1 MTKVTAID
9 DLALRIAQ
17 LCQHEVMATAPLLAR
32 IERLLDDARRQ
43 YNETAAAV
51 LLKVSCQLVEDIE
64 AAVNTERW
72 VDVATAA
79 RIARRPEGTV
89 RYWCRRRL
97 VEARKVGAREWMV
110 DRQSLL
116 RRAAA

>member
-1 MTKVTAID
+1 MPRSD
-9 DLALRIAQ
+9 DIAARVAQ
-17 LCQHEVMATAPLLAR
+17 LHRHEIMATAPLLAR
-32 IERLLDDARRQ
+32 IEQLLDDARRQ
-43 YNETAAAV
+43 YDETAAAV
-51 LLKVSCQLVEDIE
+51 LLKVSSQLVEDIE
-64 AAVNTERW
+64 AAVNADRW

-97 VEARKVGAREWMV
+97 VEARKVGARAWAI